1 MASVALYQ
9 LLERNGYRNLR
20 GFVGSLQEWQQAGY
34 PLEGAMMDAQS
45 DTPRDL
51 SSLDAPHARHDNT
64 RSSARWS
71 PARTGAGGTLS
82 RSPSSFDTRH

>member
-34 PLEGAMMDAQS
+34 PLEGAMVDAQS
-45 DTPRDL
+45 DTP
-51 SSLDAPHARHDNT
+51 
-64 RSSARWS
+64 
-71 PARTGAGGTLS
+71 GT
-82 RSPSSFDTRH
+82 